1 MRDDG
6 VMHREALGD
15 FLRTRRERT
24 DPAELGFLA
33 EGRRT
38 PGLRRSEVAEL
49 ANISEIHYAN
59 IEQAR
64 GSQPSP
70 DVLAAIG
77 RALRLDESETAH
89 LFELAEE
96 VPPRSPIPNMDLS
109 ERTRQLIDSLP
120 VPVLV
125 CSARLDVIG
134 QNRAAIDLLE
144 DFAALPA
151 RDRNL
156 ARRHFLAQSNDDVW
170 GSPGLAALSRF
181 AAARLRGARARYS
194 DDAATIALID
204 ELRAHSPRF
213 EEIWAEEPVG
223 FLRDTTL
230 DVTEAQIRQHTVT
243 CEVSDIPGRDQYLVF
258 LPVKPE

>member
-1 MRDDG
+1 MCHRSASEHHSERFGQCIGETDADSEPAWWLTSMQRARDSINQIRPVCLCSGPRHPRTLRDDG
-6 VMHREALGD
+6 VMHRAALGD
-15 FLRTRRERT
+15 FVRTRRERT
-24 DPAELGFLA
+24 DPAVLGFSA
-33 EGRRT
+33 EARRT

-77 RALRLDESETAH
+77 RALRLDESETDH

-96 VPPRSPIPNMDLS
+96 VPPRSPIPNMELS

-134 QNRAAIDLLE
+134 QNQAAVELLE
-144 DFAALPA
+144 DFSALPVLE
-151 RDRNL
+151 RNL
-156 ARRHFLAQSNDDVW
+156 AR
-170 GSPGLAALSRF
+170 
-181 AAARLRGARARYS
+181 
-194 DDAATIALID
+194 
-204 ELRAHSPRF
+204 
-213 EEIWAEEPVG
+213 
-223 FLRDTTL
+223 
-230 DVTEAQIRQHTVT
+230 
-243 CEVSDIPGRDQYLVF
+243 
-258 LPVKPE
+258 